1 MKTEDLMIGDWVTI
15 TEPDDFH
22 GYIGKVVII
31 NAETN
36 YIMVRIPDMHPHDVF
51 VEDLQPIE
59 LTEEILHKNGFKNDV
74 HAEKSIVAEG
84 ASNFS
89 VILISEDNRIM
100 INNIDEYL
108 NSFNNWHVHIDT
120 EDMRTMCTA
129 EITYVH
135 ELQHLLKLC
144 KIEKEI
150 VL

>member
-1 MKTEDLMIGDWVTI
+1 MKKEDLMIGDWVNI
-15 TEPDDFH
+15 QIEKDNEPMYSQVEQLWECEIDADFQTD
-22 GYIGKVVII
+22 YENV
-31 NAETN
+31 
-36 YIMVRIPDMHPHDVF
+36 Y
-51 VEDLQPIE
+51 PIE

-74 HAEKSIVAEG
+74 LAEKSIIAEG

-89 VILISEDNRIM
+89 VILISEDNRIT

-108 NSFNNWHVHIDT
+108 NSFNKWNVHIDT
-120 EDMRTMCTA
+120 EDMRTLCTA

-144 KIEKEI
+144 KIEKDI

>member
-1 MKTEDLMIGDWVTI
+1 MKTEELLIGDWVSI

-31 NAETN
+31 NGETG
-36 YIMVRIPDMHPHDVF
+36 YITVHISNMHTHDVF
-51 VEDLQPIE
+51 VEDLQPIS

-74 HAEKSIVAEG
+74 LAEKSIVAEG

-89 VILISEDNRIM
+89 AILISEDNRITL
-100 INNIDEYL
+100 NNIDKYL
-108 NSFNNWHVHIDT
+108 NSFNKWQVHIDT
-120 EDMRTMCTA
+120 EDMRTLCTA